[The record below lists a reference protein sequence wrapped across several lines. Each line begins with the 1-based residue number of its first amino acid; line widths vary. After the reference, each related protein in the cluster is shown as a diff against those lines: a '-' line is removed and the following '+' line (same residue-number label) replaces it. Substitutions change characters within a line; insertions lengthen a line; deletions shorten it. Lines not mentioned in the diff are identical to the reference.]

1 LNTVSYIA
9 EPYFRYLMKPQQSLK
24 ASQVYDIIAQIPE
37 GKVTTYG
44 DIARALGHPRASR
57 VIGRILNKNPNPILT
72 PCHRVIKSNGNIGGY
87 AFGKARKKELL
98 KKEGLSFIGDS
109 TTQLGKY
116 RFPLHKLHYEDLA
129 SFTSSRRCASD
140 LT

>member
-1 LNTVSYIA
+1 
-9 EPYFRYLMKPQQSLK
+9 MKLGPLE
-24 ASQVYDIIAQIPE
+24 ASNVYNILAQIPE

-57 VIGRILNKNPNPILT
+57 LIGRILNKNPNPILT

-98 KKEGLSFIGDS
+98 KKEGLCFVGDS
-109 TTQLGKY
+109 TVEFAKY
-116 RFPLHKLHYEDLA
+116 RIPLHKLCYEDLA

>member
-1 LNTVSYIA
+1 
-9 EPYFRYLMKPQQSLK
+9 MKLGPLE
-24 ASQVYDIIAQIPE
+24 ASHVYNIVAHIPE

-57 VIGRILNKNPNPILT
+57 LIGRILNKNPNPILT

-98 KKEGLSFIGDS
+98 KKEGLCFIGDS
-109 TTQLGKY
+109 TAEFAKY
-116 RFPLHKLHYEDLA
+116 RIPFQELSYEDLA